1 MVLFNHLSALYE
13 NRSYKHQRKRN
24 LKSVKK
30 SLVKTILRKN
40 NPIEDLLDVISD
52 LRVKS
57 ARLMQKLHQQKNRA
71 NKWSS
76 RCEDLKN
83 IVKDLKK
90 IKYDKIM
97 LDNEQLRKTN
107 QELNLMH
114 HQAVTKILKLGQE
127 RNKEIKNR

>member
-24 LKSVKK
+24 LKSAKNNC
-30 SLVKTILRKN
+30 VKTILRKD
-40 NPIEDLLDVISD
+40 NPIKDLLDIISD

-76 RCEDLKN
+76 RYEDLKN
-83 IVKDLKK
+83 QVYE
-90 IKYDKIM
+90 YDKII
-97 LDNEQLRKTN
+97 LDNDQLRTTN
-107 QELNLMH
+107 NELNLMH

-127 RNKEIKNR
+127 IKK

>member
-76 RCEDLKN
+76 RYEDLKN
-83 IVKDLKK
+83 QVYE
-90 IKYDKIM
+90 YDKII
-97 LDNEQLRKTN
+97 LDNDQLRTTN
-107 QELNLMH
+107 NELNLMH

-127 RNKEIKNR
+127 IKK

>member
-52 LRVKS
+52 LRYKS
-57 ARLMQKLHQQKNRA
+57 SKLTQKLHHQKNRA
-71 NKWSS
+71 DKWFG
-76 RCEDLKN
+76 RYKEDLKN
-83 IVKDLKK
+83 
-90 IKYDKIM
+90 YDKIM
-97 LDNEQLRKTN
+97 LDNDQLRTTN
-107 QELNLMH
+107 NELNLMH

-127 RNKEIKNR
+127 RNKEIKN

>member
-1 MVLFNHLSALYE
+1 MVLFNHLSALYK

-40 NPIEDLLDVISD
+40 NPIEDLLNIIGD

-57 ARLMQKLHQQKNRA
+57 ARLMQKLNQQKNRA
-71 NKWSS
+71 DKWSS

-83 IVKDLKK
+83 IVQDLKK

-114 HQAVTKILKLGQE
+114 HQAVVKVLNLGQE
-127 RNKEIKNR
+127 IIKLKGKK

>member
-57 ARLMQKLHQQKNRA
+57 ARLMQ
-71 NKWSS
+71 
-76 RCEDLKN
+76 N
-83 IVKDLKK
+83 IK
-90 IKYDKIM
+90 
-97 LDNEQLRKTN
+97 E
-107 QELNLMH
+107 
-114 HQAVTKILKLGQE
+114 
-127 RNKEIKNR
+127 KEI

>member
-1 MVLFNHLSALYE
+1 MVLFNHLSALYK

-40 NPIEDLLDVISD
+40 NPIEDLLNIIGD

-57 ARLMQKLHQQKNRA
+57 ARLMQKLNQQKNRA
-71 NKWSS
+71 DKWSS

-83 IVKDLKK
+83 IVQDLKK

-97 LDNEQLRKTN
+97 LDNDQLRTTN
-107 QELNLMH
+107 NELNLMH

-127 RNKEIKNR
+127 IKK

>member
-83 IVKDLKK
+83 IVQDLKK

-127 RNKEIKNR
+127 IKK